1 MNTGKQINIMI
12 GLLLATVLLLGG
24 YLVNE
29 GNRQDDARREQ
40 TERNAERGARLF
52 AQNCRV
58 CHGLEG
64 LGPEGDPAGFGAKL
78 KSEAFLILGESTDG
92 DDIER
97 LAEVFDI
104 SIGDFEPTLEG
115 AAAGIRGFLFDTIA
129 CGRRGTFMPSWS
141 LNFDGPLSDL
151 QMNNIVTMIVN
162 GRWDL
167 IDEVAEEV
175 DEAAGLSVEAF
186 MADDPGLSEE
196 QAHEQVETAVRA
208 IVVTD
213 PSALSVTENNCGQF
227 SSDTAQEFRARD
239 PFATGTPPPDTGTL
253 PPDTGTL
260 PPPPPGDGPVV
271 EVSLQEFRVTL
282 AVDTVGADGVTFR
295 VANDGAVL
303 HNFRIIRTDVAADAL
318 PLSGVIVDEG
328 AVDVVGRI
336 DDLFGGDTRDA
347 TVTLTPGNYV
357 LICNIPGHYQLG
369 MTTALTVE

>member
-1 MNTGKQINIMI
+1 MNTGKQVNIMI

-97 LAEVFDI
+97 LEEVFDI
-104 SIGDFEPTLEG
+104 SIDDFEPTLEG

-141 LNFDGPLSDL
+141 LNFGGPLSDL

-196 QAHEQVETAVRA
+196 QAHEQVEAGVRA

-213 PSALSVTENNCGQF
+213 PSALSATENNCGQF
-227 SSDTAQEFRARD
+227 SADTAQEFRNRD
-239 PFATGTPPPDTGTL
+239 PFATGTPAPSTPDATPAEAAGTVES
-253 PPDTGTL
+253 GT
-260 PPPPPGDGPVV
+260 VV
-271 EVSLQEFRVTL
+271 EVSLQEFTVTL

-303 HNFRIIRTDVAADAL
+303 HNFRIIRTDAAADAL

>member
-1 MNTGKQINIMI
+1 MNTGKQVNIMI

-52 AQNCRV
+52 AQNCRT

-97 LAEVFDI
+97 LEEVFDI
-104 SIGDFEPTLEG
+104 SIDDFEPTLEG
-115 AAAGIRGFLFDTIA
+115 AAAGIRSFLFDTIT
-129 CGRRGTFMPSWS
+129 CGRGGTFMPSWS
-141 LNFDGPLSDL
+141 LDSGGPLSDL

-196 QAHEQVETAVRA
+196 QAHEQVEAGVRA
-208 IVVTD
+208 IVISD
-213 PSALSVTENNCGQF
+213 PSELSVTENNCGQF
-227 SSDTAQEFRARD
+227 SSDTAQEFRIRD
-239 PFATGTPPPDTGTL
+239 PFATGTPAPATPPPDDG
-253 PPDTGTL
+253 
-260 PPPPPGDGPVV
+260 PPPPPPPPDGAVV
-271 EVSLQEFRVTL
+271 DVSLQEFRVTL
-282 AVDTVGADGVTFR
+282 VVDTVGADGVTFR
-295 VANDGAVL
+295 VANDGATL
-303 HNFRIIRTDVAADAL
+303 HNFVVIRTDVAIDEL
-318 PLSGVIVDEG
+318 PVAGAAVDEG

-336 DDLFGGDTRDA
+336 DDWPGGETRDV
-347 TVTLTPGNYV
+347 TVALTPGNYV